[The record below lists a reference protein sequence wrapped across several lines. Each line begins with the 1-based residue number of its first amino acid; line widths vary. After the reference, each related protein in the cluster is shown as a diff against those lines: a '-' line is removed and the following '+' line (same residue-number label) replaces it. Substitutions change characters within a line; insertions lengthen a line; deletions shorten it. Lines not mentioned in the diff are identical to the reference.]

1 MGVCATA
8 IFDIR
13 NMDKV
18 GHGDTGR
25 VGAVAAQTT
34 NLVNAASRSSIEPV
48 QKAASTALN
57 YIDDAGNVVGVTNAA
72 SKVTGLA
79 SKAVNPLLCVA
90 SGVRVLKDDDQYAA
104 LIEEG
109 CAMGAMFAGEKLLK
123 TLVANPIAKKEVKT
137 TSKWA
142 TKIVP
147 DRIKSR
153 RYSREFKKMIVRL
166 HKEEGWTFTKI
177 TEEYGVS
184 KATITKWCSD
194 ARYENTAI
202 LQEKTKALK
211 DTQQEYEKVRQ
222 ENIFLKRIVIM
233 MLGYEMEVQK

>member
-1 MGVCATA
+1 MNKEYMCKL
-8 IFDIR
+8 FDVLSQIDDLAEPLKEKQEQ
-13 NMDKV
+13 M
-18 GHGDTGR
+18 
-25 VGAVAAQTT
+25 AAHE
-34 NLVNAASRSSIEPV
+34 A
-48 QKAASTALN
+48 KAA
-57 YIDDAGNVVGVTNAA
+57 
-72 SKVTGLA
+72 KEM
-79 SKAVNPLLCVA
+79 K
-90 SGVRVLKDDDQYAA
+90 
-104 LIEEG
+104 
-109 CAMGAMFAGEKLLK
+109 GE
-123 TLVANPIAKKEVKT
+123 TCMDGENEIP
-137 TSKWA
+137 KWA

-202 LQEKTKALK
+202 LQEKTKALQ

-233 MLGYEMEVQK
+233 MLGYEMEVHK